1 MATDLDLRGR
11 AVVSVAKYDYT
22 LWLKL
27 MGGYGITIESPLTID
42 DVVLS
47 PQDDPVGEFGPVR
60 RLAGLT
66 IEKATVDKIGTL
78 QVHFRDGTRLV
89 VEPDPH
95 YEAWNVSRPDGSL
108 IVCRPGGGLS
118 RWAPPPE
125 R

>member
-22 LWLKL
+22 LWLKV
-27 MGGYGITIESPLTID
+27 MGGYGITIESPVTID

-47 PQDDPVGEFGPVR
+47 PQDDPAEEFGPVR

-66 IEKATVDKIGTL
+66 VETATADKTGVL
-78 QVHFRDGTRLV
+78 RVNFRDGTSLV

-118 RWAPPPE
+118 RWAP